1 MRKYSLLLFLC
12 ALLVA
17 GCSSGRPARF
27 VTVPLGT
34 EGGLA
39 DGNLTAYLLAVKGTS
54 EYVALD
60 AGTVLSGLKMA
71 RDKGSFH
78 DVKVPADADESL
90 EGWVLR
96 DRIKAY
102 LLSHAHLDHVAG
114 LIIGSTDDS
123 PKPIVGLSST
133 LDFLRDDVFNWK
145 IWPNFGNEGLSPLNQ
160 YTYVRLQDGQRY
172 AVPQTEMNVELWP
185 LCHSNC
191 YPSSAFLIEA
201 RGYHVLYLGDTGPD
215 EVEQTDRLHSLWT
228 RLAPLVREGKLCG
241 MFIEVSYP
249 DGRSDDQLFG
259 HLTPSWLM
267 KELQRLAV
275 LVDPEHPD
283 RALRGLTVVVTHI
296 KPSLQK
302 GPSPRET
309 IAAQLKQQ
317 NTLGVR
323 FVLPEQGL
331 RIEL

>member
-1 MRKYSLLLFLC
+1 M
-12 ALLVA
+12 
-17 GCSSGRPARF
+17 
-27 VTVPLGT
+27 
-34 EGGLA
+34 
-39 DGNLTAYLLAVKGTS
+39 
-54 EYVALD
+54 
-60 AGTVLSGLKMA
+60 
-71 RDKGSFH
+71 
-78 DVKVPADADESL
+78 
-90 EGWVLR
+90 
-96 DRIKAY
+96 
-102 LLSHAHLDHVAG
+102 
-114 LIIGSTDDS
+114 
-123 PKPIVGLSST
+123 
-133 LDFLRDDVFNWK
+133 
-145 IWPNFGNEGLSPLNQ
+145 
-160 YTYVRLQDGQRY
+160 
-172 AVPQTEMNVELWP
+172 
-185 LCHSNC
+185 
-191 YPSSAFLIEA
+191 
-201 RGYHVLYLGDTGPD
+201 LYLGDTGPD